1 MSSFNMGWDGMAM
14 VAQGGATVVLVCRN
28 FGVKIFKTDEMGQK
42 KRKSVNLQLKR
53 PTEQSRDFKLNHQ
66 KFLTK
71 I

>member
-42 KRKSVNLQLKR
+42 NLQKKRKSVNLQLKTHR
-53 PTEQSRDFKLNHQ
+53 MS
-66 KFLTK
+66 
-71 I
+71 